1 MWSNSSQARR
11 IEKSPFNRRKVCVK
25 FLQMSIEG
33 ISGKQPEYLV
43 VERHVTKRVAWA
55 THEEEEED
63 STVKMEP
70 CGMSADLN
78 RRKVVIT
85 GKENETGNK
94 RRSVF

>member
-1 MWSNSSQARR
+1 M
-11 IEKSPFNRRKVCVK
+11 RKVPANVHRRYIRK
-25 FLQMSIEG
+25 T
-33 ISGKQPEYLV
+33 QPEYLV
-43 VERHVTKRVAWA
+43 VERHVIKRVAWA

-63 STVKMEP
+63 TTVEMEP